1 VAGPRNLDSLSWITK
16 DGYLDMLK
24 VPLESTYTRACG
36 DDPQAAR
43 DALGVLSAAAGHGRQ
58 EAAVFLLG
66 FFVAL
71 PPEDWMLRAET
82 VEALRYVRTR
92 ACASLLLAELDRVK
106 SSNST
111 RRYLDRILD
120 VLALFPAELIGEKL
134 DVLAHDGRFSP
145 RMRAKLRACRLET
158 ERHGGRRAGLPPA
171 A

>member
-1 VAGPRNLDSLSWITK
+1 MDRGPRLVTPRRDPPAVWEADQNCATVAGPRNLDSLSWITK

-43 DALGVLSAAAGHGRQ
+43 DALGVL
-58 EAAVFLLG
+58 
-66 FFVAL
+66 
-71 PPEDWMLRAET
+71 
-82 VEALRYVRTR
+82 
-92 ACASLLLAELDRVK
+92 
-106 SSNST
+106 
-111 RRYLDRILD
+111 
-120 VLALFPAELIGEKL
+120 PAELIGEKL